1 MTLVIKTR
9 NTAKIIAFLALFFL
23 PGRMLNAQ
31 DYRYGI
37 YVSPLISWF
46 RTDIDE
52 VKNEGARAGF
62 DFFITAERNLTRNW
76 SFTSGL
82 GFISSSGRLKSSN
95 PAFFRFPDFTTTVA
109 AGEPV
114 IYKIH
119 YVTVPVGIK
128 IKTDEIG
135 YLTYFAEFGL
145 DPKVVVSGK
154 ADIPSAHIKGKKAMT
169 EIRRFN
175 LGYHLNAG
183 VDYSIDGSTSL
194 IFGLG
199 FENNFFD
206 ITKDIDGQERDR
218 TSQKFLKFIFGVNF

>member
-1 MTLVIKTR
+1 MTSVNRKR
-9 NTAKIIAFLALFFL
+9 NTAKIIALLAILL
-23 PGRMLNAQ
+23 VAGRMLNAQ

-46 RTDIDE
+46 KTNIDE

-62 DFFITAERNLTRNW
+62 DFFIIAERNLTRNW
-76 SFTSGL
+76 SFTFGP
-82 GFISSSGRLKSSN
+82 GFIASSGRLKSSE
-95 PAFFRFPDFTTTVA
+95 PSVFRFPDFTATVE

-114 IYKIH
+114 IYRLQYLTI
-119 YVTVPVGIK
+119 PVGIK
-128 IKTDEIG
+128 IKTEEIG

-154 ADIPSAHIKGKKAMT
+154 ADIPSAHIKGEKAMT

-175 LGYHLNAG
+175 MGFHLNAG

-206 ITKDIDGQERDR
+206 ITKDINGQKTDR
-218 TSQKFLKFIFGVNF
+218 TAQRLLKFIFGINF

>member
-1 MTLVIKTR
+1 MTLFSKTR
-9 NTAKIIAFLALFFL
+9 NTAKIITFLTITLL
-23 PGRMLNAQ
+23 PGRILNAQ

-37 YVSPLISWF
+37 YISPLISWF
-46 RTDIDE
+46 RTNIDE

-62 DFFITAERNLTRNW
+62 DFFITAERNLTSNW

-82 GFISSSGRLKSSN
+82 GFITSSGRLKSSN
-95 PAFFRFPDFTTTVA
+95 SSVFRFTDFTTAVA

-114 IYKIH
+114 IYRIR
-119 YVTVPVGIK
+119 YITVPVGIK
-128 IKTDEIG
+128 IKTEEIG

-154 ADIPSAHIKGKKAMT
+154 ADIPSAHIKGEKAMT

-175 LGYHLNAG
+175 TGYHINGG
-183 VDYSIDGSTSL
+183 VDYSIDGNISL
-194 IFGLG
+194 MLGLG

-206 ITKDIDGQERDR
+206 ITKDIDGQETDR
-218 TSQKFLKFIFGVNF
+218 TTQRLLKFIFGINF

>member
-1 MTLVIKTR
+1 MTSVNKKRTI
-9 NTAKIIAFLALFFL
+9 AKITALFVIL
-23 PGRMLNAQ
+23 LLAGRMLNAQ

-46 RTDIDE
+46 KTNIDE

-62 DFFITAERNLTRNW
+62 DFFITVERNLTRNW

-82 GFISSSGRLKSSN
+82 GFITSSGRLKSSE
-95 PAFFRFPDFTTTVA
+95 PSVFRLPDFTATVA

-114 IYKIH
+114 IYKLQYI
-119 YVTVPVGIK
+119 TIPVGIK
-128 IKTDEIG
+128 IKTEEIG

-154 ADIPSAHIKGKKAMT
+154 ADIPSDHIKGEKAMT

-175 LGYHLNAG
+175 MGYHLNGG
-183 VDYSIDGSTSL
+183 VDYSIDGSTSI

-206 ITKDIDGQERDR
+206 ITKDVNGQKTDR
-218 TSQKFLKFIFGVNF
+218 TAQRLLKFIFGVNF

>member
-1 MTLVIKTR
+1 MTLICKTR
-9 NTAKIIAFLALFFL
+9 NTARIIGFLAVTLL
-23 PGRMLNAQ
+23 PGRILNAQ

-37 YVSPLISWF
+37 YISPLISWF
-46 RTDIDE
+46 RTNIDE

-62 DFFITAERNLTRNW
+62 DFFITAERNLTSNW

-82 GFISSSGRLKSSN
+82 GFITSSGRLKSSN
-95 PAFFRFPDFTTTVA
+95 SSVFRFTDFTTAVA

-114 IYKIH
+114 IYRIR
-119 YVTVPVGIK
+119 YITVPVGIK
-128 IKTDEIG
+128 IKTEEIG

-154 ADIPSAHIKGKKAMT
+154 ADIPSAHIKGEKAMT

-175 LGYHLNAG
+175 TGYHFNGG
-183 VDYSIDGSTSL
+183 VDYSIDGNISL
-194 IFGLG
+194 MLGLG

-206 ITKDIDGQERDR
+206 ITKDVDGQETDR
-218 TSQKFLKFIFGVNF
+218 TTQRLLKFIFGVNF

>member
-1 MTLVIKTR
+1 MTKASVIR
-9 NTAKIIAFLALFFL
+9 NLARITAFLAVLFL
-23 PGRMLNAQ
+23 PGSLLNGQ

-37 YVSPLISWF
+37 YISPLISWF

-76 SFTSGL
+76 SFISGL
-82 GFISSSGRLKSSN
+82 GFITSGGRLKSSK
-95 PAFFRFPDFTTTVA
+95 ADVFRFPDYTATVA
-109 AGEPV
+109 EGQPV
-114 IYKIH
+114 IYKIQ
-119 YVTVPVGIK
+119 YITIPVGIRV
-128 IKTDEIG
+128 KTEEIG

-154 ADIPSAHIKGKKAMT
+154 VDIPSAHIRNERAMT
-169 EIRRFN
+169 EIRRIN
-175 LGYHLNAG
+175 MGYHLNAG
-183 VDYSIDGSTSL
+183 IDYSIDGSTSL
-194 IFGLG
+194 VLVLG

-206 ITKDIDGQERDR
+206 ITKDIDGQEKDR

>member
-1 MTLVIKTR
+1 MTSVSKKR
-9 NTAKIIAFLALFFL
+9 NTAKIIVLLVILLLA
-23 PGRMLNAQ
+23 GRMLNAQ
-31 DYRYGI
+31 DYRFGI

-46 RTDIDE
+46 KTNIDE

-62 DFFITAERNLTRNW
+62 DFFITAERNLTQNW
-76 SFTSGL
+76 SFTFGP
-82 GFISSSGRLKSSN
+82 GFIASSGRLKSSE
-95 PAFFRFPDFTTTVA
+95 PSVFRFPDFTATVA

-114 IYKIH
+114 IYRLQYI
-119 YVTVPVGIK
+119 TVPVGIK
-128 IKTDEIG
+128 IKTGEIG

-154 ADIPSAHIKGKKAMT
+154 ADIPSAHIKAEKAMT

-175 LGYHLNAG
+175 MGFHLNGG

-206 ITKDIDGQERDR
+206 ITKDIDGQETDR
-218 TSQKFLKFIFGVNF
+218 TAQRLLKFIFGINF

>member
-1 MTLVIKTR
+1 MTLVSETR
-9 NTAKIIAFLALFFL
+9 NTAKIIALLAIFIL
-23 PGRMLNAQ
+23 PGRILNAQ

-46 RTDIDE
+46 KTNIND

-76 SFTSGL
+76 SFTNGL
-82 GFISSSGRLKSSN
+82 GFITSSGRLKSSK
-95 PAFFRFPDFTTTVA
+95 PAVFRFPDFTTTIA

-114 IYKIH
+114 IYKIQ
-119 YVTVPVGIK
+119 YITVPVGLK
-128 IKTDEIG
+128 IKTEEIG

-154 ADIPSAHIKGKKAMT
+154 ADIPSAHIKGEKAMT

-175 LGYHLNAG
+175 MGYHFNGG
-183 VDYSIDGSTSL
+183 VDYSIDGNTSL
-194 IFGLG
+194 ILSLG

-206 ITKDIDGQERDR
+206 ITKDIDGQETDR
-218 TSQKFLKFIFGVNF
+218 TAQRLLKFIFGVNF